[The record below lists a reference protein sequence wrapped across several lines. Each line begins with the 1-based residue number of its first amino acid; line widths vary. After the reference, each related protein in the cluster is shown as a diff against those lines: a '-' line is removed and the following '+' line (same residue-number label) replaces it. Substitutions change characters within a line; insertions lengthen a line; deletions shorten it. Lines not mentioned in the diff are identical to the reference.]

1 MIAYLQDLLSN
12 WTTWIGGIL
21 GLSAILSWIPG
32 GGAVV
37 GILTAG
43 LRMLASAF
51 EVISPVLSAI
61 LQGILYIWR
70 EILLPTLIDIFDNV
84 RTIIGISIIVSLVVM
99 STMFY
104 MRGND
109 DIKYSNLQNKYNACQ
124 SELRSIN
131 RPMPQVDEQPL
142 FNPFS
147 IFKLW

>member
-1 MIAYLQDLLSN
+1 MIVYLQELLSN

-32 GGAVV
+32 GGAVI

-51 EVISPVLSAI
+51 EVISPVLNGI

-70 EILLPTLIDIFDNV
+70 EVLWPTILDIFDNV
-84 RTIIGISIIVSLVVM
+84 RTIIGVSIILSIVVV

-109 DIKYSNLQNKYNACQ
+109 DIKYSNLQANYNSCRQ
-124 SELRSIN
+124 ELRTLN
-131 RPMPQVDEQPL
+131 RNVPSVPEQPL

-147 IFKLW
+147 IFKFW